1 MKGRYWAP
9 FAIFALAVFAGAQFV
24 IAQSGL
30 NLKANDVMTP
40 QELNDTGL
48 LAASPAQR
56 QAFNKRLNQYTL
68 NVVSLVGQR
77 TRESV
82 ARSPNACNPAIE
94 STLAGEFNGW
104 EGDTIFKLDNG
115 QIWEQA
121 EYSYTY
127 SYSYRPD
134 VTIYQVS
141 GGCRL
146 KVEDEEETIMVRRIK

>member
-1 MKGRYWAP
+1 MKRRYLAP
-9 FAIFALAVFAGAQFV
+9 FVVLALAVFVGSQFV
-24 IAQSGL
+24 TAQSGL
-30 NLKANDVMTP
+30 NLKADDVMTP
-40 QELNDTGL
+40 QELKDTGL
-48 LAASPAQR
+48 LAASPVQR
-56 QAFNKRLNQYTL
+56 QAFNKWLNQYTV

-77 TRESV
+77 TSETVVRPSN
-82 ARSPNACNPAIE
+82 SCNPAIE

-104 EGDTIFKLDNG
+104 DGDTVFKLENG

-146 KVEDEEETIMVRRIK
+146 KVEDEEETIIVRRIK